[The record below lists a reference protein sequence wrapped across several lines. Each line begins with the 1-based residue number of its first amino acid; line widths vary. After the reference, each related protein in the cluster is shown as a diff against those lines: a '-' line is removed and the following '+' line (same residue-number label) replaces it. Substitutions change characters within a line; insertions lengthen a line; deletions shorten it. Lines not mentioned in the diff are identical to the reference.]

1 MNINKGNLAYLCFVW
16 AFAIL
21 IGLAFSLN
29 VPLVL
34 LIIGT
39 ALYLLV

>member
-1 MNINKGNLAYLCFVW
+1 MTITKGAVAYLCFVW

-29 VPLVL
+29 IPFALL
-34 LIIGT
+34 LIGT
-39 ALYLLV
+39 ILYLIA